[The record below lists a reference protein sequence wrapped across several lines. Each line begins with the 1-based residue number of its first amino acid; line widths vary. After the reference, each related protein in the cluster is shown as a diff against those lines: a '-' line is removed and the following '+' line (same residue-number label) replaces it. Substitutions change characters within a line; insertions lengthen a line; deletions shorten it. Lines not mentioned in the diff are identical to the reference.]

1 MTVRKADRGR
11 GQCLGEGYEYHSLE
25 FIVKKKNM
33 QWKSNSHL
41 KDKRSHLQQ
50 QQNQKRYLRINVIKD
65 LARSTGRNKDYWEI
79 KNQTNK
85 ESCIFLAR
93 EAQNHQRVDSS

>member
-41 KDKRSHLQQ
+41 KDRRSHLQQ
-50 QQNQKRYLRINVIKD
+50 QQK
-65 LARSTGRNKDYWEI
+65 
-79 KNQTNK
+79 
-85 ESCIFLAR
+85 
-93 EAQNHQRVDSS
+93 